1 MTRACAVACGAGGK
15 GSMEENKNLIAP
27 INGDN
32 KDPVADKFA
41 RHDAFLAAIVADF
54 PNVVIYSCEHIERR
68 ELPALF
74 VFYLG
79 ADKRMAVCKVCGR
92 VIEDTM
98 AERLGQSA
106 MGKLI
111 NHSIAVMQ
119 RNIDIL
125 TDVEKVVHTHW
136 WQKKR

>member
-1 MTRACAVACGAGGK
+1 MTRACAVDCGAGGK
-15 GSMEENKNLIAP
+15 GDMQENKNLIAP
-27 INGDN
+27 IDGGNT
-32 KDPVADKFA
+32 DPVADKFA
-41 RHDAFLAAIVADF
+41 RHDAFIAAIVADF

-92 VIEDTM
+92 VIQDTLD
-98 AERLGQSA
+98 ERWGQSA

-111 NHSIAVMQ
+111 TQSITVMQ
-119 RNIDIL
+119 STIDIL
-125 TDVEKVVHTHW
+125 TKADKQLHTHW
-136 WQKKR
+136 WQKKE